1 MPDLVTVA
9 QIKKISHNRI
19 VADIC
24 LDVPGYTSQ
33 YGCPSV
39 DVFARYMVLFVVVV
53 VTLGK
58 GRTQNI
64 AKAGTAV

>member
-9 QIKKISHNRI
+9 QIKKTATIELWLIYVWMVR
-19 VADIC
+19 
-24 LDVPGYTSQ
+24 PR
-33 YGCPSV
+33 CPAV
-39 DVFARYMVLFVVVV
+39 EVLARYTVLFVVVAV
-53 VTLGK
+53 ALGK